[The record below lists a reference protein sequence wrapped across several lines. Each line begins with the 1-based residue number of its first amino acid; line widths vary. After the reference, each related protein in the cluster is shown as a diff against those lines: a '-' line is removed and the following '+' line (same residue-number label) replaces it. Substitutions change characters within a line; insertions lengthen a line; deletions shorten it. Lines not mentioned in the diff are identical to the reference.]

1 MPVREILQFQV
12 AVRRVLKGL
21 LDNLKKYPQDK
32 SSIYKCVRGV
42 GGNNPN
48 YVALLAPE
56 MLRFALFCCGKFNVK
71 LLFLE
76 RVKNW
81 GCRKAEGSNKTCA
94 RRWRNLKI
102 WPAWNGQIQ
111 LFMSFLKLEFVH
123 KSAAISFKTQI
134 LF

>member
-1 MPVREILQFQV
+1 M
-12 AVRRVLKGL
+12 RRVLKGL

-48 YVALLAPE
+48 FVALLAPE
-56 MLRFALFCCGKFNVK
+56 MLRFALFCCGICGNLPVK

-81 GCRKAEGSNKTCA
+81 GCRKVEGSNKSFA
-94 RRWRNLKI
+94 RRGRNSKF
-102 WPAWNGQIQ
+102 WPAWLG
-111 LFMSFLKLEFVH
+111 
-123 KSAAISFKTQI
+123 KSSCCP
-134 LF
+134 